1 MQKSFVSQRLSEVGA
16 FEAKNTL
23 GSLLDRVERG
33 EEIVITRHGKPVAR
47 LVPNLVQIGTDEV
60 QAAFDRIRERAR
72 RHAREN
78 PGSPAFDWEEVKK
91 LRDEGR
97 R

>member
-1 MQKSFVSQRLSEVGA
+1 MKTERQGVAAEVGA

-23 GSLLDRVERG
+23 GTLLDRVENG

-47 LVPNLVQIGTDEV
+47 LVANVDRTGVDEV

-72 RHAREN
+72 RLAREN
-78 PGSPAFDWEEVKK
+78 PGSPPFDWEEMKK

-97 R
+97 P